1 MPTENRSIFTM
12 RGSKG
17 NTSSSGV
24 ADHRNGGSIRLLFHS
39 YRYFPYER
47 ELAERE
53 VQRLAP
59 RCTFTR
65 SASGLTLTGR
75 SDVQQLRK
83 LTYFASIVA
92 HDKTTRTKQ
101 HDIEASNAISG
112 APRSR
117 QATRYSAHAL
127 HEYKGRF
134 NPQLVAFLLNY
145 LGVRPDAI
153 VFDPFCGSGT
163 TLVES
168 AIRGIGAVGVD
179 INPLAVFIS
188 NAKLRALATPAD
200 ELTTS
205 LGHLLAAFDD
215 SLSYEQ
221 LILLEPDERQS
232 YLALW
237 FREQELAV
245 LEALRRCIL
254 ESPRRTRDIFL
265 ALVSDLLRDYS
276 LQEPADLRIRRR
288 ISPMPETPLLI
299 AFKRKAQRFIKTL
312 AAAQQVIGVVRP
324 NSKAVVGDSKSVA
337 MVSKALDNTAADC
350 VITSPP
356 YATALPYIDTQR
368 LSLVWLELCSVPAV
382 RRLEG
387 EAVGSREKRQ
397 AEPNW
402 SHRIES
408 NADELP
414 NDVFS
419 FCNELRRAVTRTD
432 GFRRQATPSVV
443 YRYFADMKH
452 VFAMLS
458 RSVKKQSPVSFVVGS
473 NHTTLGGRRFEIDT
487 STFLA
492 AIAQQ
497 AGFRVV
503 DQINLQT
510 YQRYDLHQKN
520 SIREETLLLF
530 RR

>member
-1 MPTENRSIFTM
+1 M
-12 RGSKG
+12 
-17 NTSSSGV
+17 
-24 ADHRNGGSIRLLFHS
+24 FHS

-53 VQRLAP
+53 VQQLAP
-59 RCTFTR
+59 RCSFTR
-65 SASGLTLTGR
+65 SASGLALTGR
-75 SDVQQLRK
+75 TDIERLRK

-92 HDKTTRTKQ
+92 HGKTTRTIQ
-101 HDIEASNAISG
+101 HDLEASNVKSG
-112 APRSR
+112 ETSSR

-134 NPQLVAFLLNY
+134 NPQLVGFLLNY
-145 LGVRPDAI
+145 LGVRSDGI

-163 TLVES
+163 ALVES
-168 AIRGIGAVGVD
+168 AIRGIAAVGID

-200 ELTTS
+200 ELTS
-205 LGHLLAAFDD
+205 RLNNLLTAFDD
-215 SLSYEQ
+215 SLRYEQ

-245 LEALRRCIL
+245 LEALRKCIL
-254 ESPRRTRDIFL
+254 EGARSTRGIFL

-288 ISPMPETPLLI
+288 ISPMPETPLLL
-299 AFKRKAQRFIKTL
+299 AFKRKAQKFIKSL
-312 AAAQQVIGVVRP
+312 AAAQQAIGLVRR
-324 NSKAVVGDSKSVA
+324 NGKAMAGDSKSVA
-337 MVSKALDNTAADC
+337 TVSNALDNAAADC

-368 LSLVWLELCSVPAV
+368 LSLVWLELCSVAAV

-387 EAVGSREKRQ
+387 EAVGSREKRK

-402 SHRIES
+402 NKRIA
-408 NADELP
+408 NNTDNLP

-419 FCNELRRAVTRTD
+419 FCNELRCAVASHD

-443 YRYFADMKH
+443 YRYFADMKQ
-452 VFAMLS
+452 VFAVLS
-458 RSVKKQSPVSFVVGS
+458 QSVKKQCPVAFIVGS

-487 STFLA
+487 PNLLA
-492 AIAQQ
+492 AIAEQ
-497 AGFRVV
+497 AGFRVI
-503 DQINLQT
+503 DRINLQT
-510 YQRYDLHQKN
+510 YQRYDLHKKN
-520 SIREETLLLF
+520 SIRSEDLTIFQLGEN